1 MNWEQKALLTAMTV
15 ALVLI
20 ASRMFGQRIGGLCA
34 GLPVVSALT
43 LAWLN
48 KDLGFS
54 FAAQSATGIVTA
66 SGASA
71 AFIISYEWLSK
82 RWPATVAFP
91 VSLVPAIL
99 LSFLVA
105 SLHVSSTWIF
115 AASIALCI
123 VGLAW
128 LKDRQV
134 LAVPPPQSTGAS
146 VIICVMAAGLIS
158 AIVTSQ
164 SVALGPFHSGLL
176 AALPIAGATIIIN
189 QHLTVGRTSIPCFAR
204 GYIAGLAGQ
213 ATFAEVFSLA
223 IGPNGAGITL
233 ALSLVASVTV
243 AAIATRAAAKPKRY
257 RPFILSGT
265 SRPDLRDK
273 IIY

>member
-1 MNWEQKALLTAMTV
+1 MNWEHKALLTAMTV

-48 KDLGFS
+48 RDLGFS
-54 FAAQSATGIVTA
+54 FAAQSATGIATA

-71 AFIISYEWLSK
+71 AFIISYEWLSQ
-82 RWPATVAFP
+82 RRPATVAFP
-91 VSLVPAIL
+91 ISLVPAIL

-105 SLHVSSTWIF
+105 SLHVSSIWIF
-115 AASIALCI
+115 TASIALCI
-123 VGLAW
+123 AGLAW

-134 LAVPPPQSTGAS
+134 FATPPPPSTGAS
-146 VIICVMAAGLIS
+146 VIISVTAAGLIS

-176 AALPIAGATIIIN
+176 AALPIAGATIIVN
-189 QHLTVGRTSIPCFAR
+189 QHLTAGRASLPCFAR
-204 GYIAGLAGQ
+204 GYIAGLVGQ

-223 IGPNGAGITL
+223 IGPNDAGITL
-233 ALSLVASVTV
+233 ALSLVASVTM
-243 AAIATRAAAKPKRY
+243 AAIATRAIARPKRY
-257 RPFILSGT
+257 SAAISSGT
-265 SRPDLRDK
+265 SRPDLRNK